1 MAKRERWELQQMQSL
16 PLELKI
22 RKSQERIK
30 EWYEY
35 WDGMVYI
42 SYSGGKDSTVLKHL
56 VQSMYPD
63 VPAVF
68 VDTGLEYPEV
78 RKMAIKNSD
87 IQLRP
92 KMNFKQVLTTY
103 GYPIISKEISDIID
117 GARKCIKDIWDG
129 HRPRYSY
136 YYRRIKGLGEYSNKD
151 VTHHGYSWEEQQVLS
166 KGFPSSDRSTY
177 NCSKY
182 EYCLDLPF
190 KISNKCCNEMK
201 KKPFKQYEKNSG
213 KVPYVGTMASESM
226 RRYQVWVQTGC
237 NAFNSVYK
245 QSKPL
250 SFWTDQD
257 ILQYIVKY
265 NLEIPSVYGE
275 IVNNNGHYDTTGCK
289 RTGCVFCAY
298 GAHLEEE
305 PNRFQRLAKT
315 HPKLYTYCI
324 GGVTM

>member
-1 MAKRERWELQQMQSL
+1 ML
-16 PLELKI
+16 
-22 RKSQERIK
+22 RIT
-30 EWYEY
+30 
-35 WDGMVYI
+35 GI
-42 SYSGGKDSTVLKHL
+42 LGKNNKPCLRDS
-56 VQSMYPD
+56 
-63 VPAVF
+63 
-68 VDTGLEYPEV
+68 
-78 RKMAIKNSD
+78 
-87 IQLRP
+87 
-92 KMNFKQVLTTY
+92 
-103 GYPIISKEISDIID
+103 
-117 GARKCIKDIWDG
+117 
-129 HRPRYSY
+129 
-136 YYRRIKGLGEYSNKD
+136 
-151 VTHHGYSWEEQQVLS
+151 
-166 KGFPSSDRSTY
+166 PSSARSAY

-226 RRYQVWVQTGC
+226 SRYRAWVQTGC
-237 NAFNSVYK
+237 NVFNSVQK

-298 GAHLEEE
+298 GAHLEKE
-305 PNRFQRLAKT
+305 PNRFQQLAKT
-315 HPKLYTYCI
+315 HPKLYSYCI